1 VYNKIDKRDL
11 KIGRYVHVYDLILFN
26 DLNVMKRWITIT
38 TTSTTHA
45 YKFKLQF
52 GVYFIL

>member
-26 DLNVMKRWITIT
+26 DLNVMKQLDYNNNDKYNTCI
-38 TTSTTHA
+38 
-45 YKFKLQF
+45 
-52 GVYFIL
+52 